1 MKNFRIIAGFLIL
14 LLAAS
19 FIWPGS
25 AKQNS
30 TKPVNEKCNSTCQLP
45 AEEQDNG
52 QELLQN
58 HLYRQFL

>member
-1 MKNFRIIAGFLIL
+1 MKNFRIIAGLLII

-19 FIWPGS
+19 FIWTGS
-25 AKQNS
+25 AKQN
-30 TKPVNEKCNSTCQLP
+30 TPEPVNEKCNSTCQIP
-45 AEEQDNG
+45 VEEQENG